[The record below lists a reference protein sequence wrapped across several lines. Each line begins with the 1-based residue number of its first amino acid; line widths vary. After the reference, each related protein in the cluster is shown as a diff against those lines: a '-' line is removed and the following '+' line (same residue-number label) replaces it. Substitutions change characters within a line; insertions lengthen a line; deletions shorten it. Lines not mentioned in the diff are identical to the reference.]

1 MPASTG
7 VVGATQSDSLW
18 RDAARRFRR
27 HRLAM
32 FGSIVLAGMVLAVV
46 AGPVVYRVPID
57 EIDFPAKLRGAAAV
71 PPLGAGHLGQD
82 IPAPVPLR
90 GPVLPARRRPAH
102 VPRITRR

>member
-1 MPASTG
+1 MAASTG

-46 AGPVVYRVPID
+46 AGPFVYRVPID
-57 EIDFPAKLRGAAAV
+57 EIDFRAKPRGPAAIHPFGTDHPGQDLLARRLYGGAALA
-71 PPLGAGHLGQD
+71 
-82 IPAPVPLR
+82 
-90 GPVLPARRRPAH
+90 ARRRPAR
-102 VPRITRR
+102 PRR